1 MDDSE
6 DLDAIVDRLRQ
17 MRLAAFTMPT
27 VIEASAHY
35 GYGPVATARFPPDTP
50 IGEVYRWA
58 SVGHEKSRSL
68 TKPPRIVISAAVD
81 GEER

>member
-6 DLDAIVDRLRQ
+6 GIDAIVERLNQ
-17 MRLAAFTMPT
+17 MRRAAFTMPT
-27 VIEASAHY
+27 AIEASAHY

-58 SVGHEKSRSL
+58 AVGHDNARSPA
-68 TKPPRIVISAAVD
+68 KPPRIVISAAVD
-81 GEER
+81 ITK